1 MANTYAKTPRFR
13 RNVNEPYI
21 IIVSKLAQTS
31 STIWVTF
38 VVIMLFENGP
48 IRSVTLTATSNFKFH
63 YLQG

>member
-21 IIVSKLAQTS
+21 ILVSKLAQKS

-38 VVIMLFENGP
+38 VRKSLELEPGVDWINL
-48 IRSVTLTATSNFKFH
+48 
-63 YLQG
+63 